1 MTDAADPT
9 DAEPADGGTI
19 PGLSRDDPLA
29 AVSPIDGR
37 YAGRTASL
45 SPYASEAAL
54 MRARTRVEVEY
65 LIQLAAL
72 EATPIDLDTHAV
84 AALRDLYGSFSGD
97 DARLIKRLE
106 TEGAA
111 GYAAT
116 NHDVKA
122 VEYFLRVRLTEI
134 AEGSE
139 GGEGSADDDAGSADD
154 DAGGADDDAG
164 GADGGGG
171 ADPIAPIDDAE
182 MLFPW
187 IHFGLTSEDVN
198 NLAQRLLIV
207 PAVSEVLVPAVRE
220 VRDAL
225 VELAHEHR
233 DTPMLARTHGQP
245 ATPTTFGKEMAVYA
259 ARLGRALGRV
269 EAATDDLSGK
279 LAGASGTYAAHVAAY
294 PEVDWEGVSRS
305 VVEGLGLDHQP
316 LATQVNPC
324 DDLAAL
330 FDALR
335 GVNNV
340 LLDLDVDAW
349 LYVSDRYLGQRAVE
363 GETGSSTMPHKV
375 NPIDFENSEG
385 NLSKANSDL
394 TFLADY
400 VTTSRLQRDLSDST
414 VKRNVGA
421 AFAHCL
427 IGYSKT
433 TDGLST
439 VVPNEVVMREEL
451 EATPEIIGEA
461 VQTILRREGDTAA
474 YERVKELSR
483 GSRVTLE
490 DFRALFDDL
499 DIDPAVREELRA
511 LTPAGYTGIAAALAD
526 GVAVDGADGAE
537 SEATGSGE

>member
-1 MTDAADPT
+1 MTDLPR
-9 DAEPADGGTI
+9 
-19 PGLSRDDPLA
+19 SDPLA
-29 AVSPIDGR
+29 AVSPLDGR
-37 YAGRTASL
+37 YARYTEPL
-45 SPYASEAAL
+45 VPYASESAL
-54 MRARTRVEVEY
+54 MRARVRVEVEY
-65 LIQLAAL
+65 LLAL
-72 EATPIDLDTHAV
+72 SDLDATPVTVPAERRDG
-84 AALRDLYGSFSGD
+84 LRDCYESFDAD

-106 TEGAA
+106 TEGAE

-122 VEYFLRVRLTEI
+122 VEYFLRIHTDESLH
-134 AEGSE
+134 
-139 GGEGSADDDAGSADD
+139 
-154 DAGGADDDAG
+154 
-164 GADGGGG
+164 
-171 ADPIAPIDDAE
+171 
-182 MLFPW
+182 PW

-198 NLAQRLLIV
+198 NLAHRLLV
-207 PAVSEVLVPAVRE
+207 KPAVEEVLLPALADVRE
-220 VRDAL
+220 
-225 VELAHEHR
+225 ELTTMAHEYG

-259 ARLGRALGRV
+259 ARLGRTMGRV
-269 EAATDDLSGK
+269 RSATAALAGK

-294 PEVDWEGVSRS
+294 PDVDWRAFSREF
-305 VVEGLGLDHQP
+305 VTGLGLHHTA
-316 LATQVNPC
+316 LTTQVNPC
-324 DDLAAL
+324 DDLSEL

-340 LLDLDVDAW
+340 LLDLDRDAW

-421 AFAHCL
+421 ALGHCL
-427 IGYSKT
+427 IGYRKAET
-433 TDGLST
+433 GLGT
-439 VVPNEVVMREEL
+439 VVPNETVMREEL

-461 VQTILRREGDTAA
+461 VQTILRREGDTEA
-474 YERVKELSR
+474 YERVKELTR
-483 GSRVTLE
+483 GERVTLA

-499 DIDPAVREELRA
+499 DVDESVRAELRA
-511 LTPAGYTGIAAALAD
+511 LTPAGYTGVAASLA
-526 GVAVDGADGAE
+526 
-537 SEATGSGE
+537 GE